1 MSPGQHEQSSGQVA
15 HPHHLKGTARSL
27 VTVVVHGYGGTPCTL
42 HQWTTLG
49 PRYASI
55 LLSLPAYCVNTN
67 QSISRYFC
75 KKVTILK

>member
-49 PRYASI
+49 LCFNPVVSAS
-55 LLSLPAYCVNTN
+55 LLCEHKPKHQQMFL
-67 QSISRYFC
+67 
-75 KKVTILK
+75 